1 MFQDIHTIQ
10 TVKNIMCT
18 FFFFSCGML
27 HTKINQS
34 RHGTYSKYVIRVFIY
49 NSYRFSICRSFF
61 KNVCKSFENSW
72 TWVIYFPSYSYN
84 TFILPLHFLNSFS
97 KPYISLQFNRR
108 ILKKNRKLKKKWF
121 KPFRSFSLATLYL
134 ETGRKCYTETAAIAV
149 FLVQC
154 FKNFSVQ
161 INNLGPGQNADS
173 DLLGPGWELT
183 FSISNKLPGD
193 GDAVGPPATFCVAR
207 L

>member
-1 MFQDIHTIQ
+1 MIQ
-10 TVKNIMCT
+10 I
-18 FFFFSCGML
+18 
-27 HTKINQS
+27 
-34 RHGTYSKYVIRVFIY
+34 
-49 NSYRFSICRSFF
+49 
-61 KNVCKSFENSW
+61 
-72 TWVIYFPSYSYN
+72 
-84 TFILPLHFLNSFS
+84 
-97 KPYISLQFNRR
+97 
-108 ILKKNRKLKKKWF
+108 
-121 KPFRSFSLATLYL
+121 PFRSFSLATLYL

>member
-108 ILKKNRKLKKKWF
+108 ILKKNRKLKKKMIQTIPIF
-121 KPFRSFSLATLYL
+121 LLS
-134 ETGRKCYTETAAIAV
+134 YT
-149 FLVQC
+149 
-154 FKNFSVQ
+154 
-161 INNLGPGQNADS
+161 
-173 DLLGPGWELT
+173 LLGNWQKVLYRNCCYCCFPSAVLQ
-183 FSISNKLPGD
+183 KL
-193 GDAVGPPATFCVAR
+193 
-207 L
+207 